1 MMAIVYFNN
10 KFIGEVENPR
20 EFVRKIIEARR
31 QGKIPQQVNV
41 AYFEDIDTVKINLER
56 GRLRRPLIVVK
67 NGKPLLTKEHIE
79 KLRKGELKWSDLVK
93 MGIIEYLDA
102 DEESNAYIALS
113 PDELTKEHT
122 HLEIHPTVIL
132 GISASLVP
140 YGEYNQA
147 PKTFHGVKVVEQGL
161 GVYALNFPIRMDT
174 DVSIGWYPQS
184 PIVETLGFEMLP
196 KEATAVG
203 QNVVI
208 AILEYEGYNMDDAIV
223 MNKASIERG
232 LFRATYFR
240 PYKTEEL
247 RYAGGMSDRIEVP
260 PKDVFGYR
268 GEEAYRNLEED
279 GIAYPEAEVEE
290 GDVII
295 GKTSPPRFFA
305 TLDQLRVGM
314 AARRDSSI
322 SVRRGERGWV
332 DFVVITESGN
342 GNRLVKVRVRQPR
355 VPELGDK
362 FSTRHGQKGV
372 IGMIVPQE
380 DMPFTA
386 SGIIPDIIFSPHS
399 IPSRMTVGHLI
410 ETLAGKVGCL
420 YGKKIDGTM
429 FDGMSVEELRRMLLE
444 IGFRDSGEEVMYNGI
459 TGEEYKVRIFVGN
472 IYYMRLRHMAANKLH
487 ARSRGPVA
495 LLTRQPTEGK
505 AQEGGLRLGEME
517 KDVLLAHG
525 TALILKERWSSDA
538 IKVPV
543 CKKCGLIGYQ
553 DKYKGKTICP
563 IHGEDSKMEW
573 VEISYAF
580 KLFLDELMS
589 MGIYPKLYVG
599 TKFGEVE

>member
-1 MMAIVYFNN
+1 MAVVLFNN
-10 KFIGEVENPR
+10 KFIGEVKDPE
-20 EFVRKIIEARR
+20 EFVRKVREARR
-31 QGKIPQQVNV
+31 QGKIPSQVNV
-41 AYFEDIDTVKINLER
+41 AYFEDLDLVKINLER

-79 KLRKGELKWSDLVK
+79 KLKKGELKWEDLVK
-93 MGIIEYLDA
+93 MGVIEYLDA

-113 PDELTKEHT
+113 PEEVTKEHT
-122 HLEIHPTVIL
+122 HLEIHPNVIL
-132 GISASLVP
+132 GIAASLVP

-161 GVYALNFPIRMDT
+161 GIYALNFPIRIDT
-174 DVSIGWYPQS
+174 DVSVGWYPQS
-184 PIVETLGFEMLP
+184 PIVKTLGFDMLP
-196 KEATAVG
+196 PEATAFG
-203 QNVVI
+203 QNVVV
-208 AILEYEGYNMDDAIV
+208 AVVEYEGYNMEDAII
-223 MNKASIERG
+223 MNRASIERG
-232 LFRATYFR
+232 LYRATYFR

-247 RYAGGMSDRIEVP
+247 RYAGGMSDRIEIP

-268 GEEAYRNLEED
+268 GEDAYRSLEED
-279 GIAYPEAEVEE
+279 GIAYPEAEVRS

-305 TLDQLRVGM
+305 TLDQLRVGVV
-314 AARRDSSI
+314 ARRDSSI
-322 SVRRGERGWV
+322 SVRKGEEGWI
-332 DFVVITESGN
+332 DFVVVTESSSGN
-342 GNRLVKVRVRQPR
+342 KLVKVRLRQLR
-355 VPELGDK
+355 IPELGDK
-362 FSTRHGQKGV
+362 FSTRQGQKGV

-386 SGIIPDIIFSPHS
+386 SGIVPDILFSPHS
-399 IPSRMTVGHLI
+399 IPSRMTIGYLL
-410 ETLAGKVGCL
+410 ELLAGKVGAL

-429 FDGMSVEELRRMLLE
+429 FTGTKPEELRKMLLE
-444 IGFRDSGEEVMYNGI
+444 MGFRNAGEETMYNGI
-459 TGEEYKVRIFVGN
+459 TGEEFKVRIFVGD

-525 TALILKERWSSDA
+525 TALVLKERWSSDA
-538 IKVPV
+538 VKVPV
-543 CKKCGLIGYQ
+543 CKKCGLIGYF
-553 DKYKGKTICP
+553 DKYKGKTVCP
-563 IHGEDSKMEW
+563 IHGEDAPMEW

-580 KLFLDELMS
+580 KLFLDELMA